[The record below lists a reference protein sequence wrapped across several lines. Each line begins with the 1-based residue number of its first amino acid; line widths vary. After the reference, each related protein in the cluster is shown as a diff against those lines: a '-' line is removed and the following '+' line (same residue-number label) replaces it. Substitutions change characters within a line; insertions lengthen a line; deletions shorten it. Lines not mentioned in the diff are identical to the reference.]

1 MPLNTITLIP
11 AYKPTAGFPDFVRH
25 LADSSGGPVVI
36 VNDGSGEAHA
46 EDFAAVSR
54 LPNVTVLE
62 HAVNR
67 GKGAALKTGL
77 AHIARHYPQVTGVVT
92 ADADGQHLVTDILK
106 VSAMLEAHPT
116 DLILGVRAFDRSVPW
131 RSKFGNTLT
140 RYAFHLV
147 TGHRL
152 TDTQTGLRA
161 IPLGLVPALLQLPS
175 NRYEYELDMLL
186 FCKTNRRRMIE
197 VPIETVY
204 IDDNRSSHF
213 DPVRDSLRI
222 YGVLFRPALLFCL
235 GGMLDFLV
243 FIAMFALTDSVAG
256 SQAAARACA
265 LAVIGPRWRL
275 PARKAWHIPLKG
287 ILRGLAFGMLSG
299 GASYL
304 ALKALMTQTGMPL
317 AMAKANAEIA
327 TFLAAFVVQRLFFSR
342 TESNGSH

>member
-1 MPLNTITLIP
+1 MSFNTITLIP
-11 AYKPTAGFPDFVRH
+11 AYKPTTGFPDFVRQ
-25 LADSSGGPVVI
+25 LVDSTGSPVVI

-46 EDFAAVSR
+46 TAFAVVRSLA
-54 LPNVTVLE
+54 NVTVLE

-77 AHIARHYPQVTGVVT
+77 AHIARHYPQVTGVIT
-92 ADADGQHLVTDILK
+92 ADADGQHLVADILK

-131 RSKFGNTLT
+131 RSRFGNTLT

-147 TGHRL
+147 TGYRL
-152 TDTQTGLRA
+152 MDTQTGLRA
-161 IPLGLVPALLQLPS
+161 IPLDLVPALLQLAS

-186 FCKTNRRRMIE
+186 FCKANRRGMIE

-235 GGMLDFLV
+235 GAALDFLV
-243 FIAMFALTDSVAG
+243 FIMMFALTESVAG
-256 SQAAARACA
+256 SQAAARACS
-265 LAVIGPRWRL
+265 LAVIEPRWRQQ
-275 PARKAWHIPLKG
+275 ARKARRNPLKG
-287 ILRGLAFGMLSG
+287 VLRGLLFGMLSG
-299 GASYL
+299 GASYV
-304 ALKALMTQTGMPL
+304 ALKALMTQAGMPL
-317 AMAKANAEIA
+317 AMAKANAEIIV
-327 TFLAAFVVQRLFFSR
+327 FLAAFALQRLFFSK
-342 TESNGSH
+342 TTKAKLV